1 MFLLLTCNSQRL
13 SFLEGA
19 FKDAWGKRKTRG
31 GAVCQFPESFDQILI
46 LRVLCCTVSAPQM
59 ILPTQE
65 VVQHIVVGAL
75 DALPPPTPNTHCSQV
90 HQQLLAAN
98 FYLSAQGLCLAIGM
112 CLVRWKLRPQVPWC

>member
-1 MFLLLTCNSQRL
+1 MFLLLTCNSHRL

-75 DALPPPTPNTHCSQV
+75 DALPPPPPTLTAPKYTNSFWLPTSTF
-90 HQQLLAAN
+90 LLKG
-98 FYLSAQGLCLAIGM
+98 FVWL
-112 CLVRWKLRPQVPWC
+112 